1 MAKREMKKQNYER
14 VDTPTM
20 IQMEAVECG
29 AACLGMVLGYH
40 KKFLPLSELRETCGV
55 SRDGSK
61 ASNVVRAG
69 EIYGMKSDGYQKEPE
84 ELKNMQPPMIL
95 HWNFNHFVVLEGFED
110 GKAYINDPGEGKRV
124 IEKDEFNESF
134 TGIVL
139 TFKKTSKFVEG
150 GRVPSIVDSLK
161 EKFEGIKVG
170 VSFIVIAGLALIIP
184 GLIIPTLSKVF
195 IDKVLLES
203 MDDWVIP
210 ILGGLLFMGL
220 LQVALSSIQKKYLTR
235 LREKIEVLS
244 SSKFFWHILQLPMN
258 FFYQRYSGD
267 IISRVNINKEIAS
280 VLSGEI
286 PSLIIDMFMILFYG
300 ILMIQYSVL
309 LTVVGI
315 ITGIINIFVMRYLT
329 KGRVARYK
337 KMLQSSSKLYSM
349 SMSGIKMIESIK
361 AGGGERGFFSK
372 WSGEHV
378 KLLNLEQKLGASSVY
393 TSVAPSL
400 ITVINGI
407 AMLSLGSIE
416 VLQGKITI
424 GMLIAFQGLMA
435 NFISPINNFV
445 SFIDRLKNLK
455 SNVDRLDDVLDTKID
470 PAYEFHTIEPENV
483 MEDTAVKLEGYIEL
497 KNITF
502 GYSPLDPPLIKDF
515 SLTLK
520 PGARVA
526 IVGMSGSGK
535 STITKIIS
543 GLYHQWSG
551 DILFDGVNRKD
562 LPKEIINNSLS
573 VIDQE
578 IIPFEGSVRDN
589 IKLWDSTISDDDM
602 VKATIDADIHDAIVA
617 RKSGYHFPL
626 KEDGS
631 GFSGGQL
638 QRIEISR
645 ALATN
650 PTILIM
656 DEATSALDT
665 KTELHVDDAVRRRGC
680 TTVIVAHRLSTIRD
694 SNEIIVLD
702 KGIVVQRGTHEELM
716 KDEKGL
722 YAVLVQST

>member
-1 MAKREMKKQNYER
+1 MAKREMKKQTYER

-29 AACLGMVLGYH
+29 AASLGMVLGYY
-40 KKFLPLSELRETCGV
+40 KKFLPLSELRDTCGV

-84 ELKNMQPPMIL
+84 ELRNMQFPMIL
-95 HWNFNHFVVLEGFED
+95 HWNFNHFVVLEGFEGD
-110 GKAYINDPGEGKRV
+110 KAYLNDPAEGKRI
-124 IEKDEFNESF
+124 IEKEEFNQSF

-139 TFKKTSKFVEG
+139 TFEKTDKFVEG

-170 VSFIVIAGLALIIP
+170 ASFLVITGLALIIP
-184 GLIIPTLSKVF
+184 GLIIPTLSKIF

-203 MDDWVIP
+203 MDNWVIP

-220 LQVALSSIQKKYLTR
+220 LQVALSSIQNKYLAR
-235 LREKIEVLS
+235 LKEKIEVLS

-267 IISRVNINKEIAS
+267 IISRVNINQEVAT
-280 VLSGEI
+280 VLADEI
-286 PSLIIDMFMILFYG
+286 PSLIIDTFMILFYG
-300 ILMIQYSVL
+300 ILMIQYSL
-309 LTVVGI
+309 ILTVVGI
-315 ITGIINIFVMRYLT
+315 VTGVANIFVMRYLT
-329 KGRVARYK
+329 KGRVSRYK
-337 KMLQSSSKLYSM
+337 KMLQSSSKLYSL

-393 TSVAPSL
+393 TSSAPSL

-416 VLQGKITI
+416 VLQGKMTI

-435 NFISPINNFV
+435 NFISPINDFV

-470 PAYEFHTIEPENV
+470 PAYKFHTISPEEV
-483 MEDTAVKLEGYIEL
+483 TEDTKAKLEGYVEL

-502 GYSPLDPPLIKDF
+502 GYSPLDPPIIKDF

-520 PGARVA
+520 PGSRVA

-551 DILFDGVNRKD
+551 EILLDGVNRKD
-562 LPKEIINNSLS
+562 IPKEIINNSLS

-589 IKLWDSTISDDDM
+589 IKLWDRTISDENM

-617 RKSGYHFPL
+617 RKSGYDFPL

-650 PTILIM
+650 PSILIM

-702 KGIVVQRGTHEELM
+702 KGVVVQRGTHEELM
-716 KDEKGL
+716 KDKKGL
-722 YAVLVQST
+722 YAVLIQST